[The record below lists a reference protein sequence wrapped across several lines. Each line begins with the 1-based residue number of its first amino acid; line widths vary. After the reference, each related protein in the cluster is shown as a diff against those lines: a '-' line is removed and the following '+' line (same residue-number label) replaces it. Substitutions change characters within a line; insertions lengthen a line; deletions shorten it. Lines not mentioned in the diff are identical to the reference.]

1 MAGNEN
7 SGRDDIF
14 TLIREAYIKSDPKLS
29 IYEIGLDKKLIEI
42 LERWIFID
50 QLRSRDYPKKN
61 TKEILNIYKR
71 KYQLSE
77 RQFFD
82 DKKNCERLFGPLA
95 VINKEYEKRLAIEA
109 YDTIFNLAVAKNDFK
124 SAVKAL
130 ENKITLMGIFDKND
144 YDPREGGN
152 KSYIMQTNF
161 ILDGKLI
168 EKRQIDISDLQ
179 KYDLK
184 ELREISAAIDMP
196 EANLELMESE
206 IDKLNAKQ

>member
-1 MAGNEN
+1 MAGNEK

-14 TLIREAYIKSDPKLS
+14 TIIRDAYTKSDPKLS
-29 IYEIGLDKKLIEI
+29 IYEIGLDIKLIEI

-71 KYQLSE
+71 KYKLSE

-82 DKKNCERLFGPLA
+82 DKKNCERLFGPMV
-95 VINKEYEKRLAIEA
+95 VINKEYEKRLAIDA
-109 YDTIFNLAVAKNDFK
+109 YQTLFNLAVAKNDFK

-130 ENKITLMGIFDKND
+130 ENKIALLGIFDKND
-144 YDPREGGN
+144 YESKEGGS

-168 EKRQIDISDLQ
+168 EKRQIDISNLQ
-179 KYDLK
+179 QYDFK
-184 ELREISAAIDMP
+184 QLREISAAIDVP
-196 EANLELMESE
+196 EANMELMEAE
-206 IDKLNAKQ
+206 IDKLHE